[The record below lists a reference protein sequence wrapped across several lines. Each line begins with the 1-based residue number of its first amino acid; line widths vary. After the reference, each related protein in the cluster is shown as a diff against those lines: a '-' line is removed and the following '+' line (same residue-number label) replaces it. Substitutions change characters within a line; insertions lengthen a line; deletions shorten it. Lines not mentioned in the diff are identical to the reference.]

1 MILEENKVYNS
12 KDISTWFGINPST
25 FSRNRREYLDIL
37 RNFVSYEEMGKRI
50 RVLKVYTAE
59 YDKNWNT
66 NYGKIRNKVPE
77 VWNPSGLDSSKR
89 VSQEIQHQLML
100 PLTEGTVYQYTL
112 KSRNELY
119 GRPFGAPGEL
129 GKCTYTWCKKIGD
142 GRTAEIL
149 PLTEEE
155 EEIKQNLIQKYFGNV
170 SEKQVIVK
178 AMVESGEISKED
190 AWDVLEELTNMK
202 GQGNFMAF
210 LGELQEKLQCMV
222 IRGTNVEP
230 NKQIEDKGFNWEN

>member
-1 MILEENKVYNS
+1 MKLEKDKVYS
-12 KDISTWFGINPST
+12 GKDIAEWFSINPAT
-25 FSRNRREYLDIL
+25 FSRNRKQYLDIL
-37 RNFVSYEEMGKRI
+37 KNFASYRVEGKRI
-50 RVLKVYTAE
+50 RVLDVYTAE
-59 YDKNWNT
+59 YDRNWNT
-66 NYGKIRNKVPE
+66 NYGKIKNKVPE

-119 GRPFGAPGEL
+119 GRPFGDPGEL
-129 GKCTYTWCKKIGD
+129 GRCTYTWCKKIGD
-142 GRTAEIL
+142 GRTAEII
-149 PLTEEE
+149 PLTPEE
-155 EEIKQNLIQKYFGNV
+155 EEIKQKLIQKYFGDV

-190 AWDVLEELTNMK
+190 AWEVLEELTNMK

-210 LGELQEKLQCMV
+210 LGELQEKLNCMV
-222 IRGTNVEP
+222 IRGTNVEA
-230 NKQIEDKGFNWEN
+230 NRQLEDKGFNWE